1 VGDAPLWVRT
11 TAAID
16 AATVRLA
23 AHLESVIATR
33 GEARLA
39 IPGGSAAVVVG
50 RLRAR
55 LGSNWQSIAMTW
67 VDERC
72 AAFADEDSNRGAAYR
87 DEALDEA
94 CPCAFE
100 LALYED
106 GESADAAVERVERV
120 LADRFA
126 GSLDATLLGMGPD
139 GHVASLFPGRRWD
152 GPARAIHVADSPK
165 PPRDRITLTR
175 SMLATAPFHLLLA
188 MGDAKHDA
196 LERLLRG
203 DPCLPVVGLPGLVV
217 VTDQS
222 VEDEP

>member
-1 VGDAPLWVRT
+1 VDDAPLWLRT

-16 AATVRLA
+16 LATERLA
-23 AHLESVIATR
+23 AHLESVIAAR

-55 LGSNWQSIAMTW
+55 LGSNWQSIVLTW

-72 AAFADEDSNRGAAYR
+72 TAFADEDSNRGAAYR
-87 DEALDEA
+87 AEALTEA
-94 CPCAFE
+94 CSCAFE

-106 GESADAAVERVERV
+106 GESADEAVQRVETI

-139 GHVASLFPGRRWD
+139 GHVASLFPERTWE
-152 GPARAIHVADSPK
+152 GPTKAIHVACSPK
-165 PPRDRITLTR
+165 PPHDRITLTR
-175 SMLATAPFHLLLA
+175 STLATARFHLLLA
-188 MGDAKHDA
+188 TGDAKRGA
-196 LERLLRG
+196 LERLRRG
-203 DPCLPVVGLPGLVV
+203 DPLLPATGLPGLVV
-217 VTDQS
+217 VTDQNA
-222 VEDEP
+222 EGEA